1 MDKPLGTA
9 NSQPASSVPRT
20 GDVSR
25 GLRNGNPA
33 GPWFGKGWPGQRC
46 LARLR
51 GKPGRLCQRAA
62 LKGKK
67 RCSLHGGLSTGPR
80 TEAGIEAIRRSR
92 TKHGER
98 SAAAVAS
105 RRASRLNIQR
115 CRRLLALLDRLANEG
130 RRHPSPDEIEAAG
143 VPLSW
148 FCGLMAKRSAS
159 S

>member
-1 MDKPLGTA
+1 MDQPLEATKSHSA
-9 NSQPASSVPRT
+9 PSQPRT

-33 GPWFGKGWPGQRC
+33 GPWFGPDWPGQRC

-67 RCSLHGGLSTGPR
+67 RCSLHGGRSTGPR

-105 RRASRLNIQR
+105 RRASRLNIAR
-115 CRRLLALLDRLANEG
+115 CKRLLALLDRLANEG
-130 RRHPSPDEIEAAG
+130 RRHPSLDEIEAADI
-143 VPLSW
+143 PIDW
-148 FCGLMAKRSAS
+148 FCTLMRSAS
-159 S
+159 SR